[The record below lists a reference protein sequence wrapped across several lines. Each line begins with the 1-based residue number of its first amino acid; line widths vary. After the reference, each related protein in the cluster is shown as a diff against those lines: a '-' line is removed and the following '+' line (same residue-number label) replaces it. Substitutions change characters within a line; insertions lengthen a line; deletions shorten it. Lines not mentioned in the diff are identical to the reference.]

1 MTAITEQSAKTALG
15 TWRRLGAPTLSHTIL
30 LLGSLAMMFPFVWM
44 LATSLKPAD
53 ETLLW
58 PPRLLPIHWTAA
70 NYPAVL
76 NAAPFVRYFLNSV
89 IVSVGSTIMVI
100 LTSLIAGFIFG
111 KYTFPGK
118 KALFLVLLASAMFP
132 FETYM
137 IPLYLTMK
145 SLGWINTYQG
155 IAAPYLIMSFG
166 IFLMRQHIAHSIPDE
181 LLDAA
186 RVDGASELKIFIRV
200 IVPLCSSAIGALGIL
215 AFIQAWAAFIW
226 PLLMATNRNMYLM
239 ELGLSTFQFR
249 YTADYHL
256 LSAASILNTIP
267 MLIAFV
273 ILRRRI
279 IESVALTGLKG

>member
-1 MTAITEQSAKTALG
+1 MTERTGKTAHE
-15 TWRRLGAPTLSHTIL
+15 TWRRLGAPTLSHTVL
-30 LLGSLAMMFPFVWM
+30 LLGSLAMMFPFIWM

-58 PPRLLPIHWTAA
+58 PPRLLPIRWTVA
-70 NYPAVL
+70 NYPVVL
-76 NAAPFVRYFLNSV
+76 NAAPIIRYFLNSV

-118 KALFLVLLASAMFP
+118 KALFLVILASAMFP

-200 IVPLCSSAIGALGIL
+200 IIPLCSSAIGALGIL

-226 PLLMATNRNMYLM
+226 PLLMATNRSMYLM

-249 YTADYHL
+249 YTADRL
-256 LSAASILNTIP
+256 RPSATP
-267 MLIAFV
+267 DY
-273 ILRRRI
+273 RI
-279 IESVALTGLKG
+279 GFTDGA

>member
-1 MTAITEQSAKTALG
+1 MTAMTERIGKAAHG
-15 TWRRLGAPTLSHTIL
+15 TWRRLAAPTLSHTIL
-30 LLGSLAMMFPFVWM
+30 FLGSLAMMFPFVWM

-58 PPRLLPIHWTAA
+58 PPRLLPIHWTVA
-70 NYPAVL
+70 NYPVVL

-100 LTSLIAGFIFG
+100 ATSLIAGFIFG
-111 KYTFPGK
+111 KYSFPGK
-118 KALFLVLLASAMFP
+118 KFLFMVILASAMFP

-166 IFLMRQHIAHSIPDE
+166 IFLMRQHIGHSIPDE

-200 IVPLCSSAIGALGIL
+200 IIPLCSSAIGALGIL

-226 PLLMATNRNMYLM
+226 PLLMATNRSMYLM

-256 LSAASILNTIP
+256 LSAASVLNTIP

>member
-1 MTAITEQSAKTALG
+1 
-15 TWRRLGAPTLSHTIL
+15 
-30 LLGSLAMMFPFVWM
+30 M
-44 LATSLKPAD
+44 LATSLKPAV
-53 ETLLW
+53 ETMLW
-58 PPRLLPIHWTAA
+58 PPRLLPIHWTVS
-70 NYPAVL
+70 NYPTVL
-76 NAAPFVRYFLNSV
+76 DAAPFVRYFLNSV
-89 IVSVGSTIMVI
+89 IVSVAATILVI
-100 LTSLIAGFIFG
+100 ATSLLAGFIFG
-111 KYTFPGK
+111 KYEFPGK
-118 KALFLVLLASAMFP
+118 KLLFLVILTSAMFP

-155 IAAPYLIMSFG
+155 IAAPYMVMSFG
-166 IFLMRQHIAHSIPDE
+166 IFLMRQHIGHSIPEE

-186 RVDGASELKIFIRV
+186 RVDGASELKIFLRL
-200 IVPLCSSAIGALGIL
+200 IVPLCSSPIGALGIL

-226 PLLMATNRNMYLM
+226 PLLMATTRSMYLM

-256 LSAASILNTIP
+256 LSAAAILNTVP
-267 MLIAFV
+267 MLIAFI

>member
-1 MTAITEQSAKTALG
+1 MTERTGKTAHE
-15 TWRRLGAPTLSHTIL
+15 TWRRLGAPTLSHTVL
-30 LLGSLAMMFPFVWM
+30 LLGSLAMMFPFIWM

-58 PPRLLPIHWTAA
+58 PPRLLPIRWTVA
-70 NYPAVL
+70 NYPVVL
-76 NAAPFVRYFLNSV
+76 NAAPFIRYFLNSV

-118 KALFLVLLASAMFP
+118 KALFLLILASAMFP

-200 IVPLCSSAIGALGIL
+200 IIPLCSSAIGALGIL

-226 PLLMATNRNMYLM
+226 PLLMATNRSMYLM

-256 LSAASILNTIP
+256 LSAASVLNTVP

-273 ILRRRI
+273 LLRRRI

>member
-1 MTAITEQSAKTALG
+1 MAERTTRGAHGS
-15 TWRRLGAPTLSHTIL
+15 WRRFGAPTLSHTVL

-44 LATSLKPAD
+44 LATSLKPAA

-58 PPRLLPIHWTAA
+58 PPRLLPIHWTVA
-70 NYPAVL
+70 NYPVVL
-76 NAAPFVRYFLNSV
+76 NAAPFIRYFLNSV

-118 KALFLVLLASAMFP
+118 KALFLVILASAMFP

-200 IVPLCSSAIGALGIL
+200 IIPLCSSAIGALGIL

-226 PLLMATNRNMYLM
+226 PLLMATNRSMYLM

-256 LSAASILNTIP
+256 LSAASVLNTVP

-273 ILRRRI
+273 LLRRRI

>member
-1 MTAITEQSAKTALG
+1 MVTGRQGRQWRRIGSPALSHGLLLFGCLVMLFPYLWMLG
-15 TWRRLGAPTLSHTIL
+15 TS
-30 LLGSLAMMFPFVWM
+30 F
-44 LATSLKPAD
+44 KPAD

-58 PPRLLPIHWTAA
+58 PPRLLPIHWTFA

-76 NAAPFVRYFLNSV
+76 EAAPFVRYFVNSV
-89 IVSVGSTIMVI
+89 VVATGATLVVI
-100 LTSLIAGFIFG
+100 ATSLLAGFIFA
-111 KYTFPGK
+111 KYRFPGRRL
-118 KALFLVLLASAMFP
+118 LFLVILASAMFP

-137 IPLYLTMK
+137 IPLYLSMK

-155 IAAPYLIMSFG
+155 IAAPYVIMSFG
-166 IFLMRQHIAHSIPDE
+166 IFLMRQHIAHGIPDE

-186 RVDGASELKIFIRV
+186 RVDGASELRIFLRL
-200 IVPLCSSAIGALGIL
+200 IVPLSSTAIGALGIL

-226 PLLMATNRNMYLM
+226 PLLMATQRGMYLM

-256 LSAASILNTIP
+256 LSAASVLTTLP

-279 IESVALTGLKG
+279 MESVALTGLKG

>member
-1 MTAITEQSAKTALG
+1 MAAGG
-15 TWRRLGAPTLSHTIL
+15 TRGGVWRRIGAPALSHGVL
-30 LLGSLAMMFPFVWM
+30 LLGSLVMLFPFVWM

-58 PPRLLPIHWTAA
+58 PPRLLPIHWTFS

-76 NAAPFVRYFLNSV
+76 DAAPFGRYFLNSV
-89 IVSVGSTIMVI
+89 VVSVGSTVMVI
-100 LTSLIAGFIFG
+100 ATSLLAGFIFG
-111 KYTFPGK
+111 KYDFPGK
-118 KALFLVLLASAMFP
+118 KLLFIVILASAMFP

-166 IFLMRQHIAHSIPDE
+166 IFLMRQHIGHGIPDE

-186 RVDGASELKIFIRV
+186 RVDGASELGIFLRL
-200 IVPLCSSAIGALGIL
+200 IVPLSSSAIGALGIL

-226 PLLMATNRNMYLM
+226 PLLMATNRSMYLM

-249 YTADYHL
+249 YTVDYHF
-256 LSAASILNTIP
+256 LSAAALLNTVP

-279 IESVALTGLKG
+279 MESVALTGLKG

>member
-1 MTAITEQSAKTALG
+1 MTAMTERRGRAARG
-15 TWRRLGAPTLSHTIL
+15 VWRCLGAPTLSHTIL

-58 PPRLLPIHWTAA
+58 PPRLLPIHWTLA
-70 NYPAVL
+70 NYPVVL

-100 LTSLIAGFIFG
+100 ATSLIAGFIFG
-111 KYTFPGK
+111 KYSFPGK
-118 KALFLVLLASAMFP
+118 KFLFMVVLASAMFP

-166 IFLMRQHIAHSIPDE
+166 IFLMRQHIGHSIPDE

-226 PLLMATNRNMYLM
+226 PLLMATNRSMYLM

-256 LSAASILNTIP
+256 LSAASVLNTIP

>member
-1 MTAITEQSAKTALG
+1 MRSRAVPAI
-15 TWRRLGAPTLSHTIL
+15 LSHGVL
-30 LLGSLAMMFPFVWM
+30 LAGSVVMLFPFVWM
-44 LATSLKPAD
+44 LATSLKPAA

-58 PPRLLPIHWTAA
+58 PPRLLPIDWTVA

-76 NAAPFVRYFLNSV
+76 AAAPFVRYFLNSV
-89 IVSVGSTIMVI
+89 IVSVGSTVVVVA
-100 LTSLIAGFIFG
+100 TSLLAGFIFG
-111 KYTFPGK
+111 KYRFPGRK
-118 KALFLVLLASAMFP
+118 LLFLVILASAMFP

-166 IFLMRQHIAHSIPDE
+166 IFLMRQHIAHGIPDE

-186 RVDGASELKIFIRV
+186 RVDGASELGIFLRL

-226 PLLMATNRNMYLM
+226 PLLMATSRSMYLM

-256 LSAASILNTIP
+256 LSAAALLNTLP

-279 IESVALTGLKG
+279 MESVALTGLKG

>member
-1 MTAITEQSAKTALG
+1 MRRTAESGRRDA
-15 TWRRLGAPTLSHTIL
+15 WRRLAVPAASHGIL
-30 LLGSLAMMFPFVWM
+30 LAGSLAMLFPFVWM
-44 LATSLKPAD
+44 LATSFKPAD

-58 PPRLLPIHWTAA
+58 PPRLLPIHWMPG
-70 NYPAVL
+70 NYQAVL
-76 NAAPFVRYFLNSV
+76 EAAPFVRYFLNSLV
-89 IVSVGSTIMVI
+89 VSVGSMLMVI
-100 LTSLIAGFIFG
+100 ATSLLAGFIFG

-118 KALFLVLLASAMFP
+118 RFLFLVILASAMVP

-186 RVDGASELKIFIRV
+186 RVDGASELRIFLRV
-200 IVPLCSSAIGALGIL
+200 IVPLSSSAIGALGIL

-226 PLLMATNRNMYLM
+226 PLLMATQRNMYIM

-256 LSAASILNTIP
+256 LCAAAVLNTVP
-267 MLIAFV
+267 MLIAFI

-279 IESVALTGLKG
+279 MESVALTGLKG

>member
-1 MTAITEQSAKTALG
+1 LG
-15 TWRRLGAPTLSHTIL
+15 GKPLGTVRVTWRRLGGPALSHAIL
-30 LLGSLAMMFPFVWM
+30 LAGSLSMLFPFLWM
-44 LATSLKPAD
+44 LATSVKPAD

-58 PPRLLPIHWTAA
+58 PPRLLPIHWRFA
-70 NYPAVL
+70 NYQEVL
-76 NAAPFVRYFLNSV
+76 DAAPFVRYFVNSV
-89 IVSVGSTIMVI
+89 VVSVGSMLVVI
-100 LTSLIAGFIFG
+100 ATSLIAGFIFG

-118 KALFLVLLASAMFP
+118 KLLFVVLLASAMFP

-145 SLGWINTYQG
+145 SLGWINTYPG

-186 RVDGASELKIFIRV
+186 RVDGASELRIFLRV
-200 IVPLCSSAIGALGIL
+200 IVPLSSSAVGALGIL

-226 PLLMATNRNMYLM
+226 PLLMATHRDMYLM

-256 LSAASILNTIP
+256 LSAAAVLNTVP
-267 MLIAFV
+267 MLIAFI

>member
-1 MTAITEQSAKTALG
+1 MTAMTERTARAHG

-58 PPRLLPIHWTAA
+58 PPRLLPIHWTVA
-70 NYPAVL
+70 NYPVVL

-100 LTSLIAGFIFG
+100 ATSLIAGFIFG
-111 KYTFPGK
+111 KYSFPGK
-118 KALFLVLLASAMFP
+118 KFLFMVILASAMFP

-166 IFLMRQHIAHSIPDE
+166 IFLMRQHIGHSIPDE

-200 IVPLCSSAIGALGIL
+200 IIPLCSSAIGALGIL

-256 LSAASILNTIP
+256 LSAASVLNTVP

>member
-1 MTAITEQSAKTALG
+1 MSKIARTSERHAG
-15 TWRRLGAPTLSHTIL
+15 RRLGIATLSHGIL
-30 LLGSLAMMFPFVWM
+30 VSGSVVMIFPFVWM
-44 LATSLKPAD
+44 LATSFKPAP

-58 PPRLLPIHWTAA
+58 PPRLLPIHWMPG
-70 NYPAVL
+70 NYQTVL
-76 NAAPFVRYFLNSV
+76 QAAPFVQYFLNSAV
-89 IVSVGSTIMVI
+89 VSVGATLAVVA
-100 LTSLIAGFIFG
+100 TSLVAGFIFG
-111 KYTFPGK
+111 KYSFPGK
-118 KALFLVLLASAMFP
+118 KFLFLVILASAMVP

-145 SLGWINTYQG
+145 QFGWINTYQG

-186 RVDGASELKIFIRV
+186 RVDGASELRIFLRV

-226 PLLMATNRNMYLM
+226 PLLMATQREMYIM

-256 LSAASILNTIP
+256 LSAAAVLNTIP
-267 MLIAFV
+267 MLIAFI

-279 IESVALTGLKG
+279 MESVALTGLKG

>member
-1 MTAITEQSAKTALG
+1 VAAAV
-15 TWRRLGAPTLSHTIL
+15 SHGIL
-30 LLGSLAMMFPFVWM
+30 LTGSLAMVFPFLWT
-44 LATSLKPAD
+44 LATSLKPAA

-58 PPRLLPIHWTAA
+58 PPRLLPIHWQPH
-70 NYPAVL
+70 NYDAVL
-76 NAAPFVRYFLNSV
+76 QAAPFVRYFLNSV
-89 IVSVGSTIMVI
+89 VVSVGATVAVVA
-100 LTSLIAGFIFG
+100 TSLVAGFIFG
-111 KYTFPGK
+111 KYAFPGK
-118 KALFLVLLASAMFP
+118 KFLFLVILASAMFP

-145 SLGWINTYQG
+145 QLGWINTYQG

-166 IFLMRQHIAHSIPDE
+166 IFLMRQHIAHGIPDE

-186 RVDGASELKIFIRV
+186 RVDGASELRIFLRV
-200 IVPLCSSAIGALGIL
+200 VVPLCSSAIGALGIL

-226 PLLMATNRNMYLM
+226 PLLMATHREMYIM

-256 LSAASILNTIP
+256 LSAAAVLNTIP
-267 MLIAFV
+267 MLIAFI

-279 IESVALTGLKG
+279 MESVALTGLKG

>member
-1 MTAITEQSAKTALG
+1 MAERHVGTGGGLWHRVGVPTA
-15 TWRRLGAPTLSHTIL
+15 SHGIL
-30 LLGSLAMMFPFVWM
+30 LVGSVSMLFPFVWT
-44 LATSLKPAD
+44 LATSLKPAN

-58 PPRLLPIHWTAA
+58 PPRLLPIHWTFA
-70 NYPAVL
+70 NYPTAL
-76 NAAPFVRYFLNSV
+76 DAAPFVRYFLNSV
-89 IVSVGSTIMVI
+89 VVSVAATILVI
-100 LTSLIAGFIFG
+100 ATSLLAGFIFG
-111 KYTFPGK
+111 KYEFPGK
-118 KALFLVLLASAMFP
+118 RLLFLVILASAMFP

-155 IAAPYLIMSFG
+155 IAAPYMIMSFG
-166 IFLMRQHIAHSIPDE
+166 IFLMRQHIAHSIPEE

-186 RVDGASELKIFIRV
+186 RVDGASELKIFLRL
-200 IVPLCSSAIGALGIL
+200 IVPLCSSPIGALGIL

-226 PLLMATNRNMYLM
+226 PLLMATRNNMYMM

-256 LSAASILNTIP
+256 LSAAAVLNTVP
-267 MLIAFV
+267 MLIAFI

>member
-1 MTAITEQSAKTALG
+1 MRGTARAA
-15 TWRRLGAPTLSHTIL
+15 RRNLWGRHGAPAASHGIL
-30 LLGSLAMMFPFVWM
+30 LVGSLAMLFPFVWM
-44 LATSLKPAD
+44 LATSFKPAD
-53 ETLLW
+53 ETLNW
-58 PPRLLPIHWTAA
+58 PPRLLPIHWMPA
-70 NYPAVL
+70 NYQTVL
-76 NAAPFVRYFLNSV
+76 QAAPFVRYFLNSV
-89 IVSVGSTIMVI
+89 VVSVGSTFMVVA
-100 LTSLIAGFIFG
+100 TSLIAGFIFG

-118 KALFLVLLASAMFP
+118 KLLFLVILASAMFP

-186 RVDGASELKIFIRV
+186 RVDGASELRIFLRV

-226 PLLMATNRNMYLM
+226 PLLMATQRNMYIM

-256 LSAASILNTIP
+256 LSAAAVLNTVP
-267 MLIAFV
+267 MLIAFI

-279 IESVALTGLKG
+279 MESVALTGLKG

>member
-1 MTAITEQSAKTALG
+1 MTERTARAAHG

-58 PPRLLPIHWTAA
+58 HPRLLPIHWTVA
-70 NYPAVL
+70 NYPVVL

-89 IVSVGSTIMVI
+89 IVSVGSTVMVI
-100 LTSLIAGFIFG
+100 ATSLIAGFIFG

-118 KALFLVLLASAMFP
+118 KFLFMVILASAMFP

-166 IFLMRQHIAHSIPDE
+166 IFLMRQHIGHSIPDE

-226 PLLMATNRNMYLM
+226 PLLMATNRSMYLM

-256 LSAASILNTIP
+256 LSAASVLNTIP

-279 IESVALTGLKG
+279 IESVKAEVRNRE

>member
-1 MTAITEQSAKTALG
+1 MTAMTERTARAHG

-58 PPRLLPIHWTAA
+58 PPRLLPIHWTVA
-70 NYPAVL
+70 NYPVVL

-100 LTSLIAGFIFG
+100 ATSLIAGFIFG
-111 KYTFPGK
+111 KYSFPGK
-118 KALFLVLLASAMFP
+118 KFLFMVILASAMFP

-166 IFLMRQHIAHSIPDE
+166 IFLMRQHIGHSIPDE

-200 IVPLCSSAIGALGIL
+200 IIPLCSSAIGALGIL

-226 PLLMATNRNMYLM
+226 PLLMATNRSMYLM

-256 LSAASILNTIP
+256 LSAASVLNTIP

>member
-1 MTAITEQSAKTALG
+1 MAERTQHPRYR
-15 TWRRLGAPTLSHTIL
+15 WRRFGVAAASHGIL
-30 LLGSLAMMFPFVWM
+30 VTGSLVMIFPFAWM
-44 LATSLKPAD
+44 LATSFKPAA

-58 PPRLLPIHWTAA
+58 PPRLLPIHWVPG
-70 NYPAVL
+70 NYQTVL
-76 NAAPFVRYFLNSV
+76 EAAPFVRYFLNSV
-89 IVSVGSTIMVI
+89 VVSMGATFVVVA
-100 LTSLIAGFIFG
+100 TSLVAGFIFG
-111 KYTFPGK
+111 KYAFPGK
-118 KALFLVLLASAMFP
+118 KLLFLLILASAMFP

-145 SLGWINTYQG
+145 QLGWINTYQG

-186 RVDGASELKIFIRV
+186 RVDGASELRIFWQI

-226 PLLMATNRNMYLM
+226 PLLMATHREMYIM

-256 LSAASILNTIP
+256 LSAAAILNTVP

-279 IESVALTGLKG
+279 MESVALTGLKG